1 MVRALESAAE
11 IAGLGA
17 GDVDL
22 SEIPVKRVQV
32 LARQSLSSDAAI
44 LRRMSEPRRWATLVA
59 TAGVCGSRRSMMP
72 LIYFRF

>member
-32 LARQSLSSDAAI
+32 LAR
-44 LRRMSEPRRWATLVA
+44 
-59 TAGVCGSRRSMMP
+59 
-72 LIYFRF
+72 